1 MAGRQIKKYKGEG
14 VMSFDHV
21 AFQVSDMD
29 SSISFYTQKLGFKLN
44 FRSTNEEE
52 QEEYAFL
59 EYGNARIELIQNLK
73 EEYQK
78 PEIKKPYCPH
88 FCLEIENMKQSVKI
102 LKKNNIHIIRG
113 PLEIKDEETWVYF
126 SDPDNNILE
135 YIQWNRKK

>member
-1 MAGRQIKKYKGEG
+1 
-14 VMSFDHV
+14 MSFDHV

-52 QEEYAFL
+52 QEEYSFL
-59 EYGNARIELIQNLK
+59 EYGNTRLELIRDLK
-73 EEYQK
+73 EEYRK

-88 FCLEIENMKQSVKI
+88 LCLEVENMRQSI
-102 LKKNNIHIIRG
+102 ETLKKKNICIIEG

-135 YIQWNRKK
+135 YIQWYRKKFF

>member
-1 MAGRQIKKYKGEG
+1 
-14 VMSFDHV
+14 MSFDHV

-44 FRSTNEEE
+44 FRSKNEEE

-59 EYGNARIELIQNLK
+59 ECGNTRLELIQNLK
-73 EEYQK
+73 EEYKK

-88 FCLEIENMKQSVKI
+88 LCLEVENMKQSIGK

-126 SDPDNNILE
+126 SDPDNNVLE
-135 YIQWNRKK
+135 YIRWYRKK